1 MLLSLQDNLMKRSSV
16 MKLKALTIIT
26 FSLLL
31 TGCITQKIRHD
42 AALNNNEGIFV
53 TKLSCGSGVQVV
65 NVYKSGE
72 KVDHS
77 GFGSFSST
85 SAGNRVEVLICDDDN
100 YKIMSLPEG
109 QYYLGR
115 FVNNAA
121 ARSISESDAVKFDV
135 IRNKINY
142 IGDISIL
149 SDSRYSANTWT
160 TTVRNTRITMN
171 PKMKTMLKN
180 DEPILLNKY
189 AYTEKPATR

>member
-1 MLLSLQDNLMKRSSV
+1 

>member
-1 MLLSLQDNLMKRSSV
+1 MKREPV
-16 MKLKALTIIT
+16 MKLKTLTIIT
-26 FSLLL
+26 LSLLL
-31 TGCITQKIRHD
+31 TGCITQKLRHD
-42 AALNNNEGIFV
+42 TALNNNEGIFV
-53 TKLSCGSGVQVV
+53 TKLSCGSGLQIM

-115 FVNNAA
+115 FVNSAA
-121 ARSISESDAVKFDV
+121 ALSISENDAVKFNV
-135 IRNKINY
+135 TRNKVNY

-149 SDSRYSANTWT
+149 SDSRYSANTLT
-160 TTVRNTRITMN
+160 TTVRNVSVTMN
-171 PKMKTMLKN
+171 PKMKDILKN
-180 DEPILLNKY
+180 DEPMLLNKY
-189 AYTEKPATR
+189 AYVEKSATR